1 VNETRYTRPA
11 KLPSALISY
20 ELPMHVIPFLIIM
33 LVSALAMG
41 VFIRISGGSWG
52 QTTAMVVG
60 TMVFLQ
66 FLYLALIFYL
76 TWLKSHRK
84 SEPVRDN
91 QNAVTRSGA

>member
-1 VNETRYTRPA
+1 MNETRYTRPV
-11 KLPSALISY
+11 KLPSALISN
-20 ELPMHVIPFLIIM
+20 EPAMHVIPFLIIM

-41 VFIRISGGSWG
+41 IFIRISGGSWS

-76 TWLKSHRK
+76 TWLKSNRK
-84 SEPVRDN
+84 SERVRDSR
-91 QNAVTRSGA
+91 NAVTRSGA